1 MLYSWDKIHLI
12 CIYHIRLQVVFM
24 KGKISFLIIAE
35 TVGIICNEGI
45 FSKMFKIS
53 LSGWVRVEVWL
64 DVVSII
70 ISWVRYVVFVMI
82 DCMSLLEDYT
92 IYSSVVGIEH
102 TIYSGV
108 WFWEEKTR
116 EWSLK

>member
-1 MLYSWDKIHLI
+1 
-12 CIYHIRLQVVFM
+12 
-24 KGKISFLIIAE
+24 
-35 TVGIICNEGI
+35 
-45 FSKMFKIS
+45 
-53 LSGWVRVEVWL
+53 
-64 DVVSII
+64 
-70 ISWVRYVVFVMI
+70 MI

-116 EWSLK
+116 E